1 MSKIIPPETLRTK
14 RLEAVKIKNCIFAD
28 KCDLILKQRNMHYND
43 QGADFKYLIVN
54 ERDKRFGLSVTTV
67 GFQAIRAGSVYPP
80 RNHPD
85 AYYFT
90 AQKGRV
96 LHEYQLVYITKGR
109 GTFASDTTPSVDI
122 SKGQILFLFPGQWH
136 TYAPLQKTGWNEY
149 YIGFEGPIIDNLVK
163 NSFISKESQILDI
176 GINEEL
182 ASLFARALE
191 VAEADKTAAQ
201 QYLSGIVL
209 HIMGAVLAIS
219 QNKRYEVDNAA
230 QKIESAK
237 IIMHEN
243 VYKDIDPEELAM
255 KLGISYSWFR
265 KVFKEYTGY
274 APAKYFQELKL
285 RKAKQL
291 LIESSMSVK
300 EICYELNYTST
311 EHFFSVFKKRTNFTP
326 TEYRNF
332 GRGGKEK
339 ENENE

>member
-1 MSKIIPPETLRTK
+1 M
-14 RLEAVKIKNCIFAD
+14 
-28 KCDLILKQRNMHYND
+28 
-43 QGADFKYLIVN
+43 
-54 ERDKRFGLSVTTV
+54 
-67 GFQAIRAGSVYPP
+67 
-80 RNHPD
+80 
-85 AYYFT
+85 
-90 AQKGRV
+90 
-96 LHEYQLVYITKGR
+96 
-109 GTFASDTTPSVDI
+109 
-122 SKGQILFLFPGQWH
+122 
-136 TYAPLQKTGWNEY
+136 
-149 YIGFEGPIIDNLVK
+149 
-163 NSFISKESQILDI
+163 
-176 GINEEL
+176 
-182 ASLFARALE
+182 
-191 VAEADKTAAQ
+191 
-201 QYLSGIVL
+201 SGIVL

-243 VYKDIDPEELAM
+243 VYKDIDPEELAL

>member
-1 MSKIIPPETLRTK
+1 MIEDNSLG
-14 RLEAVKIKNCIFAD
+14 LE
-28 KCDLILKQRNMHYND
+28 
-43 QGADFKYLIVN
+43 FKYLIVN
-54 ERDKRFGLSVTTV
+54 DMDRKFGLWVNTV
-67 GFQAIRAGSVYPP
+67 GYQSIPPDSPYPLKE
-80 RNHPD
+80 HPSG
-85 AYYFT
+85 YFFN
-90 AQKGRV
+90 AEKGR
-96 LHEYQLVYITKGR
+96 LLREYQLVYITKGR
-109 GTFASDTTPSVDI
+109 GLFSSDSTPERQVC
-122 SKGQILFLFPGQWH
+122 KGRLMVLFPGQWH

-163 NSFISKESQILDI
+163 NSFISKENQILDI

-243 VYKDIDPEELAM
+243 VYKDIDPEELAL